1 MVANPFVSTAISTA
15 PVGATQAGFGV
26 PMGLSYNAASIFGAD
41 RIRTYDGVDGLTDDG
56 FADDSPEVLWATAVF
71 GQSKRPPL
79 LAIGRGSLPPTQR
92 YVIGVV
98 AATAG
103 ETYELSVK
111 GEGVTDTDVSITLLA
126 DLTLTPTHA
135 SDLFTSAGHGMV
147 DGDGPYRLTTS
158 AADLP
163 LNLLVDT
170 DYWIIAPTSGTF
182 KLASSYANAI
192 ATTAIDITS
201 DGVGNQTINRTS
213 NDVLIAMLKQALNN
227 VVGKNFTA
235 VQTAGVG
242 ETDTLTVTADAAGD
256 WFSIA
261 VADLRLLSNAQTHA
275 DPGVATDLTAIQAA
289 PTGWYALHTFF
300 NSKAYVSAAAAWVES
315 NGNGQLRRIYHADT
329 CDSLALTQ
337 SVGTGGNDTA
347 DGINTL
353 DYARTSV
360 WYHPDPSAMFAG
372 RFAGRVLPVLPGG
385 VQAAHKALAGIAA
398 VELTSTWYTNITA
411 KNANSYSSFASGTAD
426 TFLGKTGSG
435 EWWDVV
441 RNDDYVNDAIRV
453 AKYNVLHQN
462 DVVPMDDGGVALME
476 AALRGVLKD
485 AENRRIYTDIVI
497 NAPLASAIS
506 TANRTARRL
515 PIPWSATRVGAVVFA
530 TATGTVS

>member
-26 PMGLSYNAASIFGAD
+26 PMGLSYNAAALFGAD

-56 FADDSPEVLWATAVF
+56 FAATSPEVLWATAVF

-79 LAIGRGSLPPTQR
+79 IAIGRGSLPPTQR

-103 ETYELSVK
+103 ATYEMSVK

-135 SDLFTSAGHGMV
+135 SDLFTSVAHGMV

-163 LNLLVDT
+163 LNLTIDT
-170 DYWIIAPTSGTF
+170 DYWITDATADTF
-182 KLASSYANAI
+182 KLATSYANAI
-192 ATTAIDITS
+192 AGTEVAFDD
-201 DGVGNQTINRTS
+201 DGTGTHTLQRDA
-213 NDVLIAMLKQALNN
+213 NDVLIAQLKQALNN

-235 VQTAGVG
+235 VQTAGAG
-242 ETDTLTVTADAAGD
+242 DTDVLTVTADAAGE
-256 WFSIA
+256 WFSLA

-300 NSKAYVSAAAAWVES
+300 NSKAYVVAAAGWVES

-337 SVGTGGNDTA
+337 SVGAGGNDTA

-398 VELTSTWYTNITA
+398 VELTSTWYTNLVA
-411 KNANSYSSFASGTAD
+411 KNANSYSSFESGTAD
-426 TFLGKTGSG
+426 TFLGKTGAG

-462 DVVPMDDGGVALME
+462 DVVPMDDGGIALME
-476 AALRGVLKD
+476 GALRGALED
-485 AENRRIYTDIVI
+485 ARVRRIYTDIVI
-497 NAPLASAIS
+497 AAPLASAIS

-515 PIPWSATRVGAVVFA
+515 PIPWSATRVGAVVFV